1 MWLVGRA
8 YVSVVHPGV
17 HHKHLSGA
25 AMTSGQL
32 ELKIAVVD
40 AFEGFPVGHMHTA

>member
-1 MWLVGRA
+1 MWSVGRA
-8 YVSVVHPGV
+8 CVSVAHLGV
-17 HHKHLSGA
+17 HHKHLSGV

-40 AFEGFPVGHMHTA
+40 EVEGFPVGHMHTA

>member
-8 YVSVVHPGV
+8 CVSVAHLGV

-32 ELKIAVVD
+32 ELKISVVD
-40 AFEGFPVGHMHTA
+40 AVEEFRVGHMHTA